1 MLQQILAYGLLLF
14 AVYFLIK
21 KYVLNPKKKK
31 PDCGK
36 DCNC

>member
-14 AVYFLIK
+14 AVFFLIK
-21 KYVLNPKKKK
+21 KYVLKQKKKK
-31 PDCGK
+31 PNCGK

>member
-21 KYVLNPKKKK
+21 KYVFKQKKKK